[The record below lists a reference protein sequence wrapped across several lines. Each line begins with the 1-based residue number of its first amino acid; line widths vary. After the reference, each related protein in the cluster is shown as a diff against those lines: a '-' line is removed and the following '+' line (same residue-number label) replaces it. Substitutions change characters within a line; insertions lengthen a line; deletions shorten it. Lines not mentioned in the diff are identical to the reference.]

1 MKKKNKVKAP
11 AKAKAGKNKT
21 LLGKSLR
28 KLGKKSG
35 LSKLSTTQKVVGGAA
50 LLAAGLGYLAT
61 RVTPTIATPD
71 TRFPEAPESDA
82 AAAEQNLA
90 ALDAGLYVE

>member
-1 MKKKNKVKAP
+1 MKKKNKVKATT
-11 AKAKAGKNKT
+11 KVKAGKKKT

-61 RVTPTIATPD
+61 RVSTTAPD
-71 TRFPEAPESDA
+71 GTFPEAPETDA

-90 ALDAGLYVE
+90 SLDASPYIE